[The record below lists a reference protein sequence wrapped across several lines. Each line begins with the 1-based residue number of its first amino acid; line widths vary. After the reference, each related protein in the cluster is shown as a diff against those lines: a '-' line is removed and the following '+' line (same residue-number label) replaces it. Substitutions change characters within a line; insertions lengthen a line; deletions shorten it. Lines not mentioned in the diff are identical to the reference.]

1 MYTGFWR
8 RDLLE
13 GDLFEDLGV
22 GWEDDIKMYI
32 QEVGWGGMA
41 RIDLAQDRS
50 DSVNA
55 VINLLVP

>member
-1 MYTGFWR
+1 
-8 RDLLE
+8 LE